1 MQTAIRAEKE
11 RKRVQEHGTYQQ
23 YAKVFEPIT
32 RTLLTLDQVQEQRR
46 RQQQQNNNNGGKRK
60 RDVTPPRAYQ
70 KVEEEEEEEEDES
83 ADDDDKKAV
92 LPDMFST
99 PASKKKIKTSP
110 ISSPA
115 SPLPALYTEALDLIG
130 KNNLD
135 DGLFGC
141 NDKTKTIGGMSY
153 SVSSIGHLTIHTRQ
167 QGRLVFNIKK
177 LNVWLMF
184 LAKTPSEVVKIDQVG
199 SFNKS
204 SSSPLVSGG
213 RPGYVKRWKDIC
225 TQLELVPRALN
236 LKKSRAQIKDL
247 RAREKFQL
255 LSEAEG
261 SGLVTVLA
269 SDKNGLLR
277 QLQLAAAEYEAG
289 NKDLLPVITAGVKEA
304 NSLRIPKA
312 KLSFLK
318 NIPQTFNWI

>member
-1 MQTAIRAEKE
+1 
-11 RKRVQEHGTYQQ
+11 
-23 YAKVFEPIT
+23 
-32 RTLLTLDQVQEQRR
+32 
-46 RQQQQNNNNGGKRK
+46 
-60 RDVTPPRAYQ
+60 
-70 KVEEEEEEEEDES
+70 
-83 ADDDDKKAV
+83 
-92 LPDMFST
+92 
-99 PASKKKIKTSP
+99 
-110 ISSPA
+110 
-115 SPLPALYTEALDLIG
+115 
-130 KNNLD
+130 
-135 DGLFGC
+135 
-141 NDKTKTIGGMSY
+141 
-153 SVSSIGHLTIHTRQ
+153 
-167 QGRLVFNIKK
+167 
-177 LNVWLMF
+177 MF
-184 LAKTPSEVVKIDQVG
+184 LAKTPSKVVKIDQVG

-304 NSLRIPKA
+304 NRLRIPKA